1 MTTVEKVEKLCKE
14 FKLSDMIKDLI
25 IELCKDSYIKG
36 SNDCFNILKNK
47 L

>member
-14 FKLSDMIKDLI
+14 FELSDMIKDLI
-25 IELCKDSYIKG
+25 LKLCKESYIQG